1 VLGLLQKTPGHQ
13 AKKKQGRIDLAFQY
27 RDSFV
32 FSVLRASPSQVTGEC
47 ADRKAAAPMR
57 LHN

>member
-1 VLGLLQKTPGHQ
+1 VKDAGHQ

-32 FSVLRASPSQVTGEC
+32 LSVLRASLSRVTGER